1 MWEANNII
9 NANMLFYPYIRSN
22 KTSLKIIQ
30 VFHLL
35 LGFTENPIIFWDFK
49 IQNSIQITEGLNN
62 RDLGNRGFTV
72 QPKENKLA
80 P

>member
-1 MWEANNII
+1 
-9 NANMLFYPYIRSN
+9 MLICFSTHTLGL
-22 KTSLKIIQ
+22 TSLKIIQ

-35 LGFTENPIIFWDFK
+35 LGFTENPIISWDFK

-62 RDLGNRGFTV
+62 RDLDNRGFTV